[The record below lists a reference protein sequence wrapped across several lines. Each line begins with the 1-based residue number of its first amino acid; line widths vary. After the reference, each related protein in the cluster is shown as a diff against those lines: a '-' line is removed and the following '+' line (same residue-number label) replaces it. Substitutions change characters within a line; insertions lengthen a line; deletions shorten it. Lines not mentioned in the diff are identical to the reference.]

1 MPTNGGMDGQG
12 ASGPLILIAASYD
25 LVREVLGEWLS
36 AKFPDCRCATTST
49 DAEAL
54 AIACAEGPD
63 VVIVELDVPDSGG
76 AETLRTIRRACPQ
89 AHLVVVSEHAAE
101 VNRICAET
109 ENVGSFACRRKIDA
123 ELPSLIRTL
132 LGDRIGRGG

>member
-1 MPTNGGMDGQG
+1 MPTDTWTHGQE
-12 ASGPLILIAASYD
+12 ARPLILIVASHD
-25 LVREVLGEWLS
+25 VVREALREWLS
-36 AKFPDCRCATTST
+36 VKFSDCRCVTTST
-49 DAEAL
+49 GKKAL

-89 AHLVVVSEHAAE
+89 SHLVVVSEHAEE

-109 ENVGSFACRRKIDA
+109 ENVGSFVCKRKIDA

-132 LGDRIGRGG
+132 LQRSL

>member
-1 MPTNGGMDGQG
+1 VPTDTWTHGQE
-12 ASGPLILIAASYD
+12 ARPLILIAASYD

-36 AKFPDCRCATTST
+36 AKFPDCRCVTTST
-49 DAEAL
+49 DGEAL
-54 AIACAEGPD
+54 AIACVEGPD

-101 VNRICAET
+101 VNRIWAET
-109 ENVGSFACRRKIDA
+109 VSAGSCVCKHGIDA
-123 ELPSLIRTL
+123 ELPSLISTL
-132 LGDRIGRGG
+132 LQRSP